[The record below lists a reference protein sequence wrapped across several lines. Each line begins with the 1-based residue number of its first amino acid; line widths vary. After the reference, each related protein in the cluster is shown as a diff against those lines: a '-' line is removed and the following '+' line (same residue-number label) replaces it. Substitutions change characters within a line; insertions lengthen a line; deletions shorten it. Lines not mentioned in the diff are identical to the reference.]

1 MPGRATLAPTAT
13 CGESRSGDLRDE
25 ANQLSLSRAGP
36 GMTTC
41 DAGRSSRHAFGG
53 SNNLVWISLIR
64 SGEGGT
70 CSASAPAGKP
80 VAAIQ
85 LAATLTM
92 R

>member
-41 DAGRSSRHAFGG
+41 DAVDRAGTLSAGRTISSGF
-53 SNNLVWISLIR
+53 
-64 SGEGGT
+64 
-70 CSASAPAGKP
+70 P
-80 VAAIQ
+80 
-85 LAATLTM
+85 
-92 R
+92 